1 MCYRQQLACDDYES
15 EEEQDP
21 PAESVGESSSSQ
33 DQRRER
39 ERVGVDD
46 PLEPGQVGGEP
57 TLDARQ
63 RDVHDRDVEQQ
74 HEGRHTDGDQRPAA
88 GVDRARLHERHHKK
102 PLALIRGSPLT
113 RPLPRAIA
121 SDWWPPST
129 GSTALKAST
138 TWSDRSPWSGRSRT
152 RSTRDRSARP
162 IYSQAR
168 VEPARRRS
176 PGSWPRR

>member
-1 MCYRQQLACDDYES
+1 MSDQRERGCEQRRSADPLYASRDVERGDVPGNPAQQRGAGEDDDS
-15 EEEQDP
+15 EDEQEP

-74 HEGRHTDGDQRPAA
+74 HERRRADGDERPPAA
-88 GVDRARLHERHHKK
+88 LGVGLH
-102 PLALIRGSPLT
+102 
-113 RPLPRAIA
+113 RP
-121 SDWWPPST
+121 
-129 GSTALKAST
+129 
-138 TWSDRSPWSGRSRT
+138 RS
-152 RSTRDRSARP
+152 
-162 IYSQAR
+162 
-168 VEPARRRS
+168 
-176 PGSWPRR
+176 